1 MKKAKKRLAV
11 VLVLVVAVNMLLQ
24 GGINTLAQ
32 AKPLEGSKDNSVKS
46 EKSMSDKGKAPEK
59 KQDNSKEKKNVKPSD
74 PKKEE
79 KGRIN
84 KDKKDQN
91 DKNKNDKKDNKD
103 GDKKDTD
110 SDHQKDKKDDQDKKE
125 HSKNPGAAIDK
136 TKKGN
141 DIVAKVNA
149 PAGAFTK
156 GTTAEISTL
165 SADSKKVAYDITF
178 TDADNK
184 EVQPQAGTPVKVSF
198 AIGNDSDLIDGKEEV
213 ELKLYHIVN
222 GESQLIDTVTT
233 SGESTKLEA
242 EVNHFSEFQIV
253 AGRSVLKRGDATEK
267 TDVTVT
273 NFTIEHVDGS
283 TSNEFNYYDRVKL
296 NLDWDASSYGNTLKE
311 NDFFTVKLPNNMRF
325 PTNHAATHF
334 DLTAP
339 DGTVVRA

>member
-103 GDKKDTD
+103 GDKKDID
-110 SDHQKDKKDDQDKKE
+110 SDHQKDKKDGQGE
-125 HSKNPGAAIDK
+125 NSQQPGPAIDK

-149 PAGAFTK
+149 PAGAFAK

-198 AIGNDSDLIDGKEEV
+198 AIDNDSNLIDGKEEV
-213 ELKLYHIVN
+213 ELKLYHVVN

-242 EVNHFSEFQIV
+242 EVNHFSEFRIV
-253 AGRSVLKRGDATEK
+253 AGRSVLKRGDVSEK
-267 TDVTVT
+267 TDVTVR
-273 NFTIEHVDGS
+273 NFTIEHTNGS
-283 TSNEFNYYDRVKL
+283 TSNKFNYYERVKL
-296 NLDWDASSYGNTLKE
+296 NLD
-311 NDFFTVKLPNNMRF
+311 
-325 PTNHAATHF
+325 
-334 DLTAP
+334 
-339 DGTVVRA
+339 